1 MRENEA
7 GDDRYYSNL
16 DVPSVNHPSVHGDC
30 DSREAEG
37 LDHGRCVVIVH
48 GGGGTFTSRVFTLWV
63 PMIHLL
69 VAGLLTRKTRTSL
82 GDLLPS
88 NPIHGITNFGR

>member
-1 MRENEA
+1 MRENDA

-16 DVPSVNHPSVHGDC
+16 EVPSVNHPSVHGDC

-48 GGGGTFTSRVFTLWV
+48 REGGEHSPVGFSPCGF
-63 PMIHLL
+63 P
-69 VAGLLTRKTRTSL
+69 
-82 GDLLPS
+82 
-88 NPIHGITNFGR
+88 